1 MRQPF
6 DNNQALMI
14 EYSEHTLANGLT
26 VLANRDP
33 LSELAAVNMLYRVGA
48 RNEDSRRTGF
58 AHLFEHLMFRGTV
71 CIPDFDAP
79 VQAAC
84 GENNAFTNNDYTDYY
99 MTLPKD
105 NIATA
110 FWLESDRMKGLDITP
125 EKLETEK
132 SVVMEEYNQ
141 RYLNQPYGEQW
152 LLLRQMVYKV
162 HPYRWPTI
170 GLTPDHIRG
179 AGLSQVEAFYRRYYR
194 PSNAILAVSGDVE
207 PDEVFSLAEE
217 WFAPLPSGTRPHDD
231 IPPEPAQT
239 EARRTE
245 VRRDVPADQ
254 ITIAF
259 RMGGRLDEDYYVC
272 DVMSDILA
280 GGTSSRLYRELV
292 KRRQM
297 FTAVNAYISGDVDA
311 GMFVLTGQ
319 LMPHVEIAAGEDALW
334 GEIERLRSEAVG
346 GEELDKV
353 KNKFEANT
361 LYGEL
366 NVMNKALNLCYYSM
380 LGDVPLINL
389 EVEIYGRVTP
399 VDIMETASEMFRR
412 ERSSTLV
419 IARKDEN

>member
-1 MRQPF
+1 
-6 DNNQALMI
+6 MI

-26 VLANRDP
+26 VLANRDS
-33 LSELAAVNMLYRVGA
+33 LSELAAINLLYRVGA
-48 RNEDSRRTGF
+48 RNENPEHTGF
-58 AHLFEHLMFRGTV
+58 AHLFEHLMFRGTR
-71 CIPDFDAP
+71 CIPDFDLP

-132 SVVMEEYNQ
+132 SVVIEEYNQ
-141 RYLNQPYGEQW
+141 RYLNQPYGDQW

-170 GLTPDHIRG
+170 GLTPDHIRE
-179 AGLSQVEAFYRRYYR
+179 ATLQEVEAFYRRYYE
-194 PSNAILAVSGDVE
+194 PSNAILAVSGDI
-207 PDEVFSLAEE
+207 PPQEVFDLAQE
-217 WFAPLPSGTRPHDD
+217 WFGSLRSGGRPADV
-231 IPPEPAQT
+231 IPAEPEQT
-239 EARRTE
+239 SARRTE
-245 VRRDVPADQ
+245 VKRDVPATQ

-259 RMGGRLDEDYYVC
+259 PMGGRLDPDYYVC

-280 GGTSSRLYRELV
+280 GGTSARLYRELV
-292 KRRQM
+292 KKRQL
-297 FTAVNAYISGDVDA
+297 FSAVNSYISGDVDA

-319 LMPHVEIAAGEDALW
+319 LLPGVGSLEGEDALW
-334 GEIERLRSEAVG
+334 EEIGKLRSVPVG
-346 GEELDKV
+346 GEELEKV

-366 NVMNKALNLCYYSM
+366 NVMNKALNLSYYSM
-380 LGDVPLINL
+380 LGDLPLINR
-389 EVEIYGRVTP
+389 ETEIYRAVEPG
-399 VDIMETASEMFRR
+399 DIMKTARAMFLK

-419 IARKDEN
+419 IYGKDEK